1 MRSVLRDNGTT
12 SSEEHYNS
20 IGETVSTSFLCTEGT
35 QFLIWICCWERC
47 RIRVKASDFVKNS
60 FFSSSNRTCLRK

>member
-20 IGETVSTSFLCTEGT
+20 IGETVSTSFLCTVYPIPDMDLLLGSMSNPCEGLRFC
-35 QFLIWICCWERC
+35 Q
-47 RIRVKASDFVKNS
+47 KFV
-60 FFSSSNRTCLRK
+60 FFFKQ